1 MSTPNTVDAQSTRPL
16 FGRAARWL
24 MTILGIAAV
33 VYHMLLVHVNI
44 WDSTYHYI
52 AHLTIILIIAA
63 LAALVDAAD
72 NWNTLSGKI
81 KAVLS
86 VYALITGVATM
97 AYYAVNALEL
107 ELSQPFITETAMIVT
122 GLAVSAVMVLCWIH
136 WGGIIT
142 LFTLA
147 SIAYFVWG
155 HHIPGALGHPEYEM
169 NFIMSYMGA
178 SLTLGM
184 FGPILKVSADVIFL
198 FVIFGSLFRYTGVLP
213 LFLELGKAVGNL
225 VRGGAAFPAVIGSG
239 FVGTVTGAAVANV
252 MLTGSATIPTMKQTG
267 FRPQHAAAIE
277 AVAST
282 GGQIMPPIMGSAA
295 FLMSSFLE
303 VPYVEI
309 MKKALIPALLFYV
322 SAGIGVYFLIRSA
335 GLNPPKMDVSIR
347 LVLRTLPVFV
357 LPMTVVIW
365 LLVGYYSPG
374 YAAFAGI
381 ITMIVVALLQKE
393 TRPSLAQ
400 WTEGFTEAAKVG
412 AQLALILALVGILA
426 QVALTTNIATKLS
439 QTVIGLVGIELIP
452 ILIIS
457 AVVAILLGMELPTP
471 VAYVIMFVTVVPLMI
486 DAGVDQFAAN
496 FFAFYF
502 AILSTLTPP
511 VALSV
516 LAASRIAGCGF
527 LEACAHSIRL
537 SIVGYLLPFAM
548 AFTPALLGFP
558 DNIGVTG
565 WTAIGCLVLASIAGS
580 AAMYGYMLRPIGPAL
595 RTLLGATAII
605 GLGFVFN
612 HQMVYLIAF
621 LGLLAVGVIVPAIA
635 NRRDGSRSEVTAK

>member
-1 MSTPNTVDAQSTRPL
+1 MTAPDTVASGGAVPV
-16 FGRAARWL
+16 FGQAAKWL
-24 MTILGIAAV
+24 MTILGFSAV
-33 VYHMLLVHVNI
+33 IYHMLLVHVNI

-52 AHLTIILIIAA
+52 AHLTIILVIAA
-63 LAALVDAAD
+63 LASIVDAAN
-72 NWNTLSGKI
+72 NWNAWASKLK
-81 KAVLS
+81 VFLS
-86 VYALITGVATM
+86 VYALVIGVGSM
-97 AYYAVNALEL
+97 AYYAVNAVEL
-107 ELSQPFITETAMIVT
+107 ELAQPFISENAMIVT
-122 GLAVSAVMVLCWIH
+122 GFAVSAVMVLCWIH

-147 SIAYFVWG
+147 SIVYFIWG
-155 HHIPGALGHPEYEM
+155 HNIPGALGHPEYEM

-213 LFLELGKAVGNL
+213 LFLELGKAVGNM

-252 MLTGSATIPTMKQTG
+252 VLTGSATIPTMKETG

-335 GLNPPKMDVSIR
+335 GLRPPKMDVSIR

-381 ITMIVVALLQKE
+381 LTMIVVALLQKE
-393 TRPSLAQ
+393 TRPSFPQ
-400 WTEGFTEAAKVG
+400 WVEGFTEAAKVG
-412 AQLALILALVGILA
+412 SQLALILALVGILA

-439 QTVIGLVGIELIP
+439 QTVIGLVGVELIP

-457 AVVAILLGMELPTP
+457 AIVAILLGMELPTP

-537 SIVGYLLPFAM
+537 SLVGYLLPFAM

-558 DNIGVTG
+558 DKVGVTG

-580 AAMYGYMLRPIGPAL
+580 ASMYGYMLRPIGPVL
-595 RTLLGATAII
+595 RILLGACAIV
-605 GLGFVFN
+605 GLGYVFN
-612 HQMVYLIAF
+612 HATVYLMVF
-621 LGLLAVGVIVPAIA
+621 LGLLAVGIIVPAVTN
-635 NRRDGSRSEVTAK
+635 NREGKQA

>member
-1 MSTPNTVDAQSTRPL
+1 MTTPEVALTSPMVGGI
-16 FGRAARWL
+16 GRTAKWL
-24 MTILGIAAV
+24 MTVLGIAAV
-33 VYHMLLVHVNI
+33 AYHMLLVHVNI

-52 AHLTIILIIAA
+52 LHLTIILVIGSLAAIADASDAWEMWRSKVKGGLAAYALVTA
-63 LAALVDAAD
+63 LA
-72 NWNTLSGKI
+72 
-81 KAVLS
+81 
-86 VYALITGVATM
+86 TM
-97 AYYAVNALEL
+97 GYYAINAEEL
-107 ELSQPFITETAMIVT
+107 ELSQPFITDAAMIVT
-122 GLAVSAVMVLCWIH
+122 AFAVSAVMVLCWIH
-136 WGGIIT
+136 WGGVIT
-142 LFTLA
+142 VFTIA
-147 SIAYFVWG
+147 SIVYFIWG
-155 HHIPGALGHPEYEM
+155 HHIPGAVGHPEYEM

-184 FGPILKVSADVIFL
+184 FGPIIKVSADVIFL

-213 LFLELGKAVGNL
+213 LFFEIGKAVGNL

-252 MLTGSATIPTMKQTG
+252 VLTGSATIPTMKKTG
-267 FRPQHAAAIE
+267 FRPEHAAAIE

-322 SAGIGVYFLIRSA
+322 CAGIGVYFLVRAA
-335 GLNPPKMDVSIR
+335 GLRPPKMEVSIR

-381 ITMIVVALLQKE
+381 IAMIVVAMAQKQ
-393 TRPSLAQ
+393 TRPSLTQ
-400 WTEGFTEAAKVG
+400 WREGLTEAAKIG
-412 AQLALILALVGILA
+412 SQLALILALVGILA

-439 QTVIGLVGIELIP
+439 QGVIGLVGIELLP
-452 ILIIS
+452 ILLIS

-471 VAYVIMFVTVVPLMI
+471 VAYVVMFVTVVPLMI
-486 DAGVDQFAAN
+486 DAGVDIFAAN

-502 AILSTLTPP
+502 AILSTITPP

-537 SIVGYLLPFAM
+537 SFVGYLLPFAM

-558 DNIGVTG
+558 DKIGATG
-565 WTAIGCLVLASIAGS
+565 WAAIGCLILASIAGS
-580 AAMYGYMLRPIGPAL
+580 ASMYGYFLRPIGPVP
-595 RTLLGATAII
+595 RIVLGATALG
-605 GLGFVFN
+605 GLWYIFTLHG
-612 HQMVYLIAF
+612 
-621 LGLLAVGVIVPAIA
+621 
-635 NRRDGSRSEVTAK
+635 

>member
-1 MSTPNTVDAQSTRPL
+1 MNTTSTVALDSTANRV
-16 FGRAARWL
+16 GRIAKWL
-24 MTILGIAAV
+24 MTILGIGAV
-33 VYHMLLVHVNI
+33 TYHMLLVHVNI

-52 AHLTIILIIAA
+52 MHLTTILVISA
-63 LAALVDAAD
+63 LAAIADATD
-72 NWNTLSGKI
+72 QWGKWQSKL
-81 KAVLS
+81 KAVLA
-86 VYALITGVATM
+86 VYALITALVTM
-97 AYYAVNALEL
+97 GYYAINAIEL
-107 ELSQPFITETAMIVT
+107 EMSQPFITDAAMVVT
-122 GLAVSAVMVLCWIH
+122 GFAVSAVMVLCWIH
-136 WGGIIT
+136 WGGVIT
-142 LFTLA
+142 LFTLC
-147 SIAYFVWG
+147 SIVYFVWG
-155 HHIPGALGHPEYEM
+155 HLIPGALGHPEYEM

-184 FGPILKVSADVIFL
+184 FGPIIKVSADVIFL

-213 LFLELGKAVGNL
+213 LFLELGKAVGNM

-252 MLTGSATIPTMKQTG
+252 VLTGSATIPAMKETG
-267 FRPQHAAAIE
+267 FKPQHAAAIE

-309 MKKALIPALLFYV
+309 MKKALIPALLFYI
-322 SAGIGVYFLIRSA
+322 SAGIGVYFLVRSA
-335 GLNPPKMDVSIR
+335 GLNPPKMDVSMR

-381 ITMIVVALLQKE
+381 ITMAVVAMIQKE
-393 TRPSLAQ
+393 TRPSLGQ
-400 WTEGFTEAAKVG
+400 WREGLTEAAKVG
-412 AQLALILALVGILA
+412 SQLALILALVGILA

-439 QTVIGLVGIELIP
+439 QTVIGLVGVELIP
-452 ILIIS
+452 ILLIS

-527 LEACAHSIRL
+527 LETCAHSIRL
-537 SIVGYLLPFAM
+537 SFVGYLLPFAM

-558 DNIGVTG
+558 DKVGLTG
-565 WTAIGCLVLASIAGS
+565 WTAIGCMILCSIAGS
-580 AAMYGYMLRPIGPAL
+580 AAMYGYMLGPIGVGL
-595 RTLLGATAII
+595 RLVLGAAAIV

-612 HQMVYLIAF
+612 HDITVLALF
-621 LGLLAVGVIVPAIA
+621 LGLLAVGIIVPALA
-635 NRRDGSRSEVTAK
+635 NRREGGPTPA